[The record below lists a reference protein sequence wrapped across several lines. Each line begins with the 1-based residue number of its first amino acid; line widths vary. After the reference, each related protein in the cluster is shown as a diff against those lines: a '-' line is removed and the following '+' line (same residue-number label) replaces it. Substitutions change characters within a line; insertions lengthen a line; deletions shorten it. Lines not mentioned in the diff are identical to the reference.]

1 MAVNNPS
8 GLTISNPQI
17 GIQYT
22 KVTDSSADW
31 SSVAN
36 STYFYDIAS
45 ALTYYKDSTGTVL
58 SMFGSSGSTSTVNLG
73 VTYAMQTMNYFL

>member
-1 MAVNNPS
+1 MAVSNPS
-8 GLTISNPQI
+8 GLTINNPQT

-36 STYFYDIAS
+36 STYFYDIAT

-58 SMFGSSGSTSTVNLG
+58 SIYGSGGTA
-73 VTYAMQTMNYFL
+73 TYDYGQTFSQTNFNFLT

>member
-1 MAVNNPS
+1 MAVSNPS
-8 GLTISNPQI
+8 GLTISNPQT

-36 STYFYDIAS
+36 STYFYDISS
-45 ALTYYKDSTGTVL
+45 ALVYYKNSAGTVVNPYTGT
-58 SMFGSSGSTSTVNLG
+58 STSSVDYGTLTAFTNF
-73 VTYAMQTMNYFL
+73 NFLT

>member
-8 GLTISNPQI
+8 GLTINNPQV

-31 SSVAN
+31 PSVAN
-36 STYFYDIAS
+36 LTYFYDIAS
-45 ALTYYKDSTGTVL
+45 ATVNYKDATGTVL
-58 SMFGSSGSTSTVNLG
+58 SMFGSSGSSAPTAGDYLYLYN
-73 VTYAMQTMNYFL
+73 NFK